1 MEKVI
6 SVEILLL
13 GKVFPGSRYEV
24 RNHFL
29 NTFQKLDQTFFKN
42 LIQISPKTKTSSA
55 IIALVPLCSCMS
67 TFWIKTIRM
76 LELWEVIDNDIV
88 NPSNLYYYY

>member
-6 SVEILLL
+6 SVEIVLL

-29 NTFQKLDQTFFKN
+29 NTFQKLDQTFSKN
-42 LIQISPKTKTSSA
+42 LIKISSA
-55 IIALVPLCSCMS
+55 IIDSYLQLHEYLLDQNYTYVGTLGG
-67 TFWIKTIRM
+67 
-76 LELWEVIDNDIV
+76 D
-88 NPSNLYYYY
+88 